1 MYANGTQTVAYVAL
15 TNLLD
20 RPNVYRRQYV
30 ADYTSHYDIRSI
42 FNRAVYFGGVL
53 TFADK

>member
-1 MYANGTQTVAYVAL
+1 VAYIAL

-42 FNRAVYFGGVL
+42 FNRAVYFGASL
-53 TFADK
+53 LRL